1 MPGEAAERCAA
12 VGETVQGHYPEEF
25 HREQGF
31 TEADWLSCLPGAVRG
46 AALRVL
52 APGQATVPVGAG
64 MLHLAWRVMP
74 PRRIALMRMPVL
86 ATHYRFDGVAE
97 SDRHAFMKFFDLYTQ
112 RGGG

>member
-1 MPGEAAERCAA
+1 M
-12 VGETVQGHYPEEF
+12 QGHYPDEF

-31 TEADWLSCLPGAVRG
+31 TEADWLSGLPGAVRG
-46 AALRVL
+46 CPLVIGR
-52 APGQATVPVGAG
+52 PGHATVQVGAG
-64 MLHLAWRVMP
+64 TLHLSWQVMP

-97 SDRHAFMKFFDLYTQ
+97 AERQAFMKFFDLYTQ

>member
-1 MPGEAAERCAA
+1 M
-12 VGETVQGHYPEEF
+12 QGHYAAEF

-46 AALRVL
+46 CPL
-52 APGQATVPVGAG
+52 AINGPGRATVQIGAG
-64 MLHLAWRVMP
+64 SLHLHWQVLPA
-74 PRRIALMRMPVL
+74 RRIALMRMPVL

-97 SDRHAFMKFFDLYTQ
+97 DDRQTFMKFFDLYTQ